1 MRTPGWYDREMG
13 LATLIASAAM
23 LAANAQTA
31 PVAPAAPDLTTIDG
45 TIKELYAV
53 ISRPTPG
60 TRDWDRF
67 KNLFDP
73 HARIV
78 VNGMADQDPARSY
91 YASLSPDEYKAQN
104 ASVLERTAFTERE
117 LGRETTVYGEI
128 AHVTSSYETTIGE
141 APAQR
146 FQRGV
151 NMIQLY
157 YNKGRWYIQSILYR
171 PADTRNPIPARLL
184 PPR

>member
-1 MRTPGWYDREMG
+1 MHTPRRYDGLMG
-13 LATLIASAAM
+13 IATLIASAAM
-23 LAANAQTA
+23 MAANAQTA
-31 PVAPAAPDLTTIDG
+31 PAAPAAPDLTTIDG

-73 HARIV
+73 YARIV
-78 VNGMADQDPARSY
+78 VNGMAGPEPAKSY
-91 YASLSPDEYKAQN
+91 YGSLSPDEYKTYN
-104 ASVLERTAFTERE
+104 ATVLERTAFTERE

-128 AHVTSSYETTIGE
+128 AHVVSSYETTIGE
-141 APAQR
+141 APAQQ

-151 NMIQLY
+151 NFIQLY
-157 YNKGRWYIQSILYR
+157 YKGGRWYILSILYR
-171 PADTRNPIPARLL
+171 PADARNPIPARLL

>member
-1 MRTPGWYDREMG
+1 MG
-13 LATLIASAAM
+13 LATLFAHAAL
-23 LAANAQTA
+23 LAASAQTA
-31 PVAPAAPDLTTIDG
+31 PASPDLTTIDG

-60 TRDWDRF
+60 PRDWDRF

-78 VNGMADQDPARSY
+78 VNGMSGQDPSKSY
-91 YASLSPDEYKAQN
+91 FGSLSPEEYKTQN

-117 LGRETTVYGEI
+117 LGRETTVFGEV
-128 AHVTSSYETTIGE
+128 AQVASSYETTIGE
-141 APAQR
+141 APSQR
-146 FQRGV
+146 FQRGI
-151 NMIQLY
+151 NFIQLY
-157 YNKGRWYIQSILYR
+157 YKGGSWYILSILYR
-171 PADTRNPIPARLL
+171 PADAQNPIPARLL

>member
-1 MRTPGWYDREMG
+1 MRGRHRYNKPMG
-13 LATLIASAAM
+13 LATLVAQAAL
-23 LAANAQTA
+23 LAVSAQT
-31 PVAPAAPDLTTIDG
+31 APAAPDLTTIDG

-60 TRDWDRF
+60 ARDWDRF

-78 VNGMADQDPARSY
+78 VNGMSGPEPARSY
-91 YASLSPDEYKAQN
+91 YGSLSPDEYKTQN

-117 LGRETTVYGEI
+117 LGRETTVFGEI
-128 AHVTSSYETTIGE
+128 AQVASSYETTMGE
-141 APAQR
+141 APNQR
-146 FQRGV
+146 LQRGI
-151 NMIQLY
+151 NFIQLY
-157 YNKGRWYIQSILYR
+157 FRNGRWYIQSILYR
-171 PADTRNPIPARLL
+171 PADAKNPIPARLL